1 MQALR
6 MEDLTLGQRLKVA
19 RQRAGLSQQALAE
32 AVSIGTRTLVD
43 YEADRR
49 PIPSDV
55 LHRICQHLE
64 VSADWLLWGRSQA
77 TPP

>member
-1 MQALR
+1 
-6 MEDLTLGQRLKVA
+6 MEDLSLGQRLRVA
-19 RQRAGLSQQALAE
+19 RQHAGLSQQALAA

-55 LHRICQHLE
+55 LYRVCQVLE